1 MSYEEMPPP
10 VSNSISQRP
19 VHVGGVHLVI
29 VMSTSTSSGVRFP
42 DKFVC
47 ARGDGGGLREE
58 EFGGQLV
65 PGARDCLI

>member
-1 MSYEEMPPP
+1 M
-10 VSNSISQRP
+10 
-19 VHVGGVHLVI
+19 HVGGVHLVI

-47 ARGDGGGLREE
+47 AGGDGGGLREE